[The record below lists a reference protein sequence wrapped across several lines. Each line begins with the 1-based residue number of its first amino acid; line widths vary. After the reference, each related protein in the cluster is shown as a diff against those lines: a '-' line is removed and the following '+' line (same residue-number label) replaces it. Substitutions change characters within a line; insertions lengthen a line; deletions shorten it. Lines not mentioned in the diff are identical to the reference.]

1 MNRFIYKTPVCV
13 RKEYTIYIELVEM
26 TYLFVHSDVHK
37 WDRSVKPC
45 YIRDM
50 STLASLSDI
59 ALLVYVDKANSK
71 LKKFTELNGCTLVEE
86 RDTAYI
92 YRVEEI

>member
-1 MNRFIYKTPVCV
+1 MYIYKTPVV
-13 RKEYTIYIELVEM
+13 IREEYTIYIEL
-26 TYLFVHSDVHK
+26 
-37 WDRSVKPC
+37 
-45 YIRDM
+45 
-50 STLASLSDI
+50 DI
-59 ALLVYVDKANSK
+59 ALLVYVDKANTK

>member
-1 MNRFIYKTPVCV
+1 MYIYKVPVV
-13 RKEYTIYIELVEM
+13 IREEYTIYIELVDM
-26 TYLFVHSDVHK
+26 TYLFIHSDVHR
-37 WDRSVKPC
+37 WNREVKA
-45 YIRDM
+45 YYRRDL

-59 ALLVYVDKANSK
+59 ALLVYVDKANTK
-71 LKKFTELNGCTLVEE
+71 LKKFTELNGCTLVED

>member
-1 MNRFIYKTPVCV
+1 MNYVYKVPVV
-13 RKEYTIYIELVEM
+13 IREDYTIYLELVDM
-26 TYLFVHSDVHK
+26 NYLFVHSDVHR
-37 WDRSVKPC
+37 WNREVKG
-45 YIRDM
+45 YYRRDL

-92 YRVEEI
+92 YRVEEF

>member
-1 MNRFIYKTPVCV
+1 MFI
-13 RKEYTIYIELVEM
+13 
-26 TYLFVHSDVHK
+26 DVHR
-37 WDRSVKPC
+37 WNREVKG
-45 YIRDM
+45 YYRRDL